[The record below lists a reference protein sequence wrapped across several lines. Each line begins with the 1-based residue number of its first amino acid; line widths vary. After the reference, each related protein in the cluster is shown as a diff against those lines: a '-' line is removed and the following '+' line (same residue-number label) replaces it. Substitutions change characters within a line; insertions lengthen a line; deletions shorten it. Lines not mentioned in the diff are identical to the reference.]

1 MQQLLQGCLTRP
13 VRAVWIVNVLA
24 IKSDFFVSRLRRGL
38 FGMVHNALPRD
49 TPVQV
54 YNRMIDIWAA
64 MSTVDKAELF
74 EKMCLEADEL
84 ARLGIAA
91 REGEISP
98 EREKFLMM
106 ELRYGTDFALSVLGN
121 PPAK

>member
-1 MQQLLQGCLTRP
+1 
-13 VRAVWIVNVLA
+13 
-24 IKSDFFVSRLRRGL
+24 
-38 FGMVHNALPRD
+38 
-49 TPVQV
+49 
-54 YNRMIDIWAA
+54 

-91 REGEISP
+91 REGEMFSP

-106 ELRYGTDFALSVLGN
+106 ELRYGTEFATSVHGDKRLASRVPDAIFGLRERRS
-121 PPAK
+121 